1 MKKII
6 SVLLVFAMLGSI
18 VNVSFAEEVEQG
30 SVTSYGVSSI
40 SDKELNDIVTN
51 IDTGMVSVQCSDD
64 EESDSCIPSKEQ
76 LI

>member
-6 SVLLVFAMLGSI
+6 SVLLVFAMLSSI
-18 VNVSFAEEVEQG
+18 VDVSFAEKIVQG
-30 SVTSYGVSSI
+30 SVTSYDVSSI

-51 IDTGMVSVQCSDD
+51 IDTGMVSVQYSDD
-64 EESDSCIPSKEQ
+64 EESDNCIPSKEQ

>member
-6 SVLLVFAMLGSI
+6 SVLLVFTMLGSI

-40 SDKELNDIVTN
+40 SDKELNDIELQILIFKSFSGIN
-51 IDTGMVSVQCSDD
+51 
-64 EESDSCIPSKEQ
+64 PSRLRYKTSLHQ
-76 LI
+76 

>member
-6 SVLLVFAMLGSI
+6 SVLLVFTMLSSI

-30 SVTSYGVSSI
+30 SVISYGVSSI

-51 IDTGMVSVQCSDD
+51 IDTGMVILEINAFYECFN
-64 EESDSCIPSKEQ
+64 
-76 LI
+76 L